1 MGVPKLK
8 AKAER
13 NYRRGLTWQ
22 DCSGCKHFV
31 ERFDNKL
38 SRDRGRGLG
47 NAGGR
52 CKLIGLKSG
61 RQYLILPHYLCD
73 DFSARFVG
81 GSYDG

>member
-1 MGVPKLK
+1 MGVKRLK
-8 AKAER
+8 AKVER

-31 ERFDNKL
+31 QRFDNR
-38 SRDRGRGLG
+38 SGD
-47 NAGGR
+47 GR

-81 GSYDG
+81 GVYHESAA